1 MIERVKGAGAQAR
14 IAAATAILTSVVV
27 LVTVLLTAL
36 HSAIDQVQQV
46 RDQLRSHPPAT
57 AQDVDRL
64 KTQVGAQ
71 VTDLQQDVNQG
82 LADAR
87 RALKPGPTNISV
99 TSPPAPPG
107 RVVLVPKPGPTVT
120 ATPAPVTP
128 TTPPKPANCLLGL
141 VGPDCPKRG
150 MS

>member
-46 RDQLRSHPPAT
+46 RDQLRTHPPAT

-64 KTQVGAQ
+64 KAQVGVQ
-71 VTDLQQDVNQG
+71 VSGLAQDVNQG
-82 LADAR
+82 LAEVKKAAKPAR
-87 RALKPGPTNISV
+87 TTISV

-107 RVVLVPKPGPTVT
+107 RVVLVPTPGPTVT
-120 ATPAPVTP
+120 VRPTP
-128 TTPPKPANCLLGL
+128 TPSPKPANCLLGL
-141 VGPDCPKRG
+141 VGPDCPKKG
-150 MS
+150 IS